1 VSVVNFLSLLGWNPG
16 NEKEIFC
23 LSELINEFDFKG
35 LNKSGARFDPEKNK
49 WFNHCHIQKTE
60 NNIFESMIN
69 EEFKEA
75 HKTYNNQQTNK
86 IIGLVKPRLETLD
99 DLSKVCGF
107 FYVDPVVFSE
117 KSLKKFKN
125 TNSDE
130 ILKSLAMLL
139 EKEEDQEN
147 LKEQLKALSK
157 EKDWGFGKILGLLR
171 LSIVGDLS
179 GPDLFEII
187 SLIGKETCVKRI
199 LSLISVLEKK

>member
-1 VSVVNFLSLLGWNPG
+1 
-16 NEKEIFC
+16 
-23 LSELINEFDFKG
+23 
-35 LNKSGARFDPEKNK
+35 
-49 WFNHCHIQKTE
+49 
-60 NNIFESMIN
+60 MIN

-75 HKTYNNQQTNK
+75 HKTYNSQQTNK

-139 EKEEDQEN
+139 ENKEDQEN
-147 LKEQLKALSK
+147 LKEHLKALSK

-199 LSLISVLEKK
+199 LSLINVLEKK

>member
-1 VSVVNFLSLLGWNPG
+1 ML
-16 NEKEIFC
+16 
-23 LSELINEFDFKG
+23 
-35 LNKSGARFDPEKNK
+35 
-49 WFNHCHIQKTE
+49 
-60 NNIFESMIN
+60 N
-69 EEFKEA
+69 EEFKDA

-86 IIGLVKPRLETLD
+86 IIGLIKPRLETLD
-99 DLSKVCGF
+99 DLSRVCGF

-130 ILKSLAMLL
+130 ILKSLAELL
-139 EKEEDQEN
+139 ENKEDQEN
-147 LKEQLKALSK
+147 LKEHLKALSK

-187 SLIGKETCVKRI
+187 SLIGKETCIKRV

>member
-1 VSVVNFLSLLGWNPG
+1 M
-16 NEKEIFC
+16 ERK
-23 LSELINEFDFKG
+23 
-35 LNKSGARFDPEKNK
+35 A
-49 WFNHCHIQKTE
+49 
-60 NNIFESMIN
+60 
-69 EEFKEA
+69 FKEA

-99 DLSKVCGF
+99 DISKVCGF

-157 EKDWGFGKILGLLR
+157 EKDWGFGKVLGLLR
-171 LSIVGDLS
+171 LSIVGDLLIRDFVS
-179 GPDLFEII
+179 VFVLYPYSDLISFNNLFSQFLPEYPQYEKLGCPTYCSSDI
-187 SLIGKETCVKRI
+187 SLFIKNC
-199 LSLISVLEKK
+199 LASLFCENINL